1 MLIRP
6 NATSNSYA
14 TFSVK
19 LTFVSKFIV
28 VSYLEDS
35 TRPVV
40 AQYYKSLVD
49 WEAFENKQEAFQ
61 LFLSLLHVKV
71 AAFLAEREEN

>member
-1 MLIRP
+1 MEGTFHTGMV
-6 NATSNSYA
+6 AVEDNSE
-14 TFSVK
+14 V
-19 LTFVSKFIV
+19 
-28 VSYLEDS
+28 LEDS